1 MGSRNNSNNKN
12 SHSSASQYKYRYWEH
27 PKNERVQKLPVSQ
40 LKPFEEQP
48 FKVLLDE
55 SMDELVESIKESG
68 ILSPIIARPHKD
80 GGYEILSGH
89 RRAKACEIAGIKN
102 VPVIVKNL
110 DNDTAAILLVDSNLQ
125 REHILPSEKAYAY
138 RLKLEAMKRKA
149 GRPGKENSC
158 QLGTNLIGTRTDETI
173 AENMPDSAR
182 QIQRYIRLTELIDPL
197 LDMVDEKKLP
207 LNAAVELSYLGSK
220 SQSEVVK
227 SIERNEITPS
237 IEQASKIRRYAE
249 DGLLSTKLIDKIIR
263 EQKPGKIRI
272 TIKEDKLRKY
282 FPEDFTPKQMEDTI
296 IGLIENWAKSRKRQE
311 KER

>member
-1 MGSRNNSNNKN
+1 MGTQNNTNNKKKQ
-12 SHSSASQYKYRYWEH
+12 HRGAKTYQYKYWEH

-68 ILSPIIARPHKD
+68 VLSPIIARPHKD

-110 DNDTAAILLVDSNLQ
+110 DDDTATILLVDSNLQ

-138 RLKLEAMKRKA
+138 RLKMEAMKRQ
-149 GRPGKENSC
+149 GKRTKLRADE
-158 QLGTNLIGTRTDETI
+158 QLAQQTGESRN
-173 AENMPDSAR
+173 

-197 LDMVDEKKLP
+197 LEMVDEKKLP

-220 SQSEVVK
+220 AQSDVFK

-237 IEQASKIRRYAE
+237 IEQSAKIRRISD
-249 DGLLSTKLIDKIIR
+249 DGLLSAKLIDKVIR
-263 EQKPGKIRI
+263 EQKPEKIRI
-272 TIKEDKLRKY
+272 TLKEDKLRQY
-282 FPEDFTPKQMEDTI
+282 FPEEFTPKQIEDTI
-296 IGLIENWAKSRKRQE
+296 MELIANWAKTRKRHE
-311 KER
+311 PER

>member
-1 MGSRNNSNNKN
+1 MGTQNNTNNKKKQ
-12 SHSSASQYKYRYWEH
+12 HRGAKTYQYKYWEH

-68 ILSPIIARPHKD
+68 VLSPIIARPHKD

-110 DNDTAAILLVDSNLQ
+110 DDDTATILLVDSNLQ

-149 GRPGKENSC
+149 GRPSKENVS
-158 QLGTNLIGTRTDETI
+158 QIGTHLRSDEQLAQQTG
-173 AENMPDSAR
+173 ESRN

-197 LDMVDEKKLP
+197 LEMVDEKKLP

-220 SQSEVVK
+220 AQSDVLK

-237 IEQASKIRRYAE
+237 IEQSAKIRRISD
-249 DGLLSTKLIDKIIR
+249 DGLLSAKLIDKVIR
-263 EQKPGKIRI
+263 EQKPEKIRI
-272 TIKEDKLRKY
+272 TLKEDKLRQY
-282 FPEDFTPKQMEDTI
+282 FPEEFTPKQIEDTI
-296 IGLIENWAKSRKRQE
+296 MELIANWAKTRKRHE
-311 KER
+311 PER